1 MKTNK
6 KCDKKGRLAG
16 NLKLL
21 ANENSR
27 GRAPVLAATTRREGL
42 FNP

>member
-27 GRAPVLAATTRREGL
+27 GASPGAGRDHAS
-42 FNP
+42 